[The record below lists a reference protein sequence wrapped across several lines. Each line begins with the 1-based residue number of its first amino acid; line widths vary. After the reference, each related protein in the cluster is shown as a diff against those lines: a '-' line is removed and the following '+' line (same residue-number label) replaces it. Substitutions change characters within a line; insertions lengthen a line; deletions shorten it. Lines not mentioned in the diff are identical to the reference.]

1 MCARIQQLPVFFIFV
16 LYGSCATTKR
26 NIYVLA
32 INKLMEQQIRKY
44 ESFNDLPADCK
55 KLFDSGEK
63 DSFDLSRD
71 WFLLLETTVIRQ
83 TKEICIF
90 TLEIE
95 GVTQGIWPTLL
106 QKKGK
111 LSLRQISSFTCF
123 YSSLYQ
129 PLISSSL
136 TVDKLADCLRWILSD
151 TRTDVLR
158 FDIMDPS
165 QSSFNLHEQ
174 ALKKIGFKTDRFFCW
189 GNWYLPVN
197 NQPFSVY
204 LQNLS
209 SRVRNTLERRK
220 KKFLAGGHGK
230 LEILTT
236 HDKLPIAIQAWEK
249 IYNASWKIPEPYPEF
264 MPSLIS
270 LCAAKGWLRL
280 GIAYY
285 DEEPIAA
292 QLWIVNQ
299 GRAAIYK
306 LAYDEKF
313 AHLSPGTILTAHLM
327 QHAIDVDKVHEVDYL
342 TGDDAYKKDWMSHR
356 RERLGLVAYNL
367 RSFWGLIGISKH
379 IAGKIR
385 KKILKSLK

>member
-1 MCARIQQLPVFFIFV
+1 MDQPI
-16 LYGSCATTKR
+16 K
-26 NIYVLA
+26 
-32 INKLMEQQIRKY
+32 KY
-44 ESFNDLPADCK
+44 KSSNDLPIGSQ

-71 WFLLLETTVIRQ
+71 WFSLLETTVIRQ
-83 TKEICIF
+83 TKEVCIF
-90 TLEIE
+90 TLETE
-95 GVTQGIWPTLL
+95 GVIQGIWPTILH
-106 QKKGK
+106 KNGK
-111 LSLRQISSFTCF
+111 FSPRQIDGFTCF
-123 YSSLYQ
+123 YSSLYR

-136 TVDKLADCLRWILSD
+136 SIEDLAGYLKKMLSD
-151 TRTDVLR
+151 TRVDVLR
-158 FDIMDPS
+158 FDIMDPA
-165 QSSFNLHEQ
+165 QSGFNLHEQ
-174 ALKKIGFKTDRFFCW
+174 AFKKIGFKTDRFFCW

-197 NQPFSVY
+197 NRSFSDY
-204 LQNLS
+204 LQGLS

-220 KKFLAGGHGK
+220 KKFLAGGRGK

-236 HDKLPIAIQAWEK
+236 HDKLPIAIDAWEK

-264 MPSLIS
+264 IPALIS
-270 LCAAKGWLRL
+270 LCASRGWLRL

-292 QLWIVNQ
+292 QLWIVNH

-313 AHLSPGTILTAHLM
+313 AKFSPGTILTAHLM

-356 RERLGLVAYNL
+356 RERFGLVAYNPG
-367 RSFWGLIGISKH
+367 SFWGLICMSRH
-379 IAGKIR
+379 LAGKIR
-385 KKILKSLK
+385 KRVMHRSK

>member
-1 MCARIQQLPVFFIFV
+1 
-16 LYGSCATTKR
+16 
-26 NIYVLA
+26 
-32 INKLMEQQIRKY
+32 MEQQIKQY
-44 ESFNDLPADCK
+44 ESINDLSASCQ

-83 TKEICIF
+83 TKKIYIF
-90 TLEIE
+90 TLETE
-95 GVTQGIWPTLL
+95 GVTHGIWPTLL

-111 LSLRQISSFTCF
+111 FGPKQLSSFTCF

-136 TVDKLADCLRWILSD
+136 TVDTLADCLRQILSD
-151 TRTDVLR
+151 TQADILR
-158 FDIMDPS
+158 FNIMDPS
-165 QSSFNLHEQ
+165 QPGFALHEQ
-174 ALKKIGFKTDRFFCW
+174 ALKKIGFKTDWFFCW
-189 GNWYLPVN
+189 GNWYLPIH
-197 NQPFSVY
+197 NQPFSAY

-209 SRVRNTLERRK
+209 SRVKNTLERRK
-220 KKFLAGGHGK
+220 KKFLSGGHGK

-236 HDKLPIAIQAWEK
+236 LDKLPAAIQAWKK
-249 IYNASWKIPEPYPEF
+249 IYNVSWKIPEPYPEF

-270 LCAAKGWLRL
+270 LCAVKGWLRL

-342 TGDDAYKKDWMSHR
+342 IGDDAYKKDWMSHR
-356 RERLGLVAYNL
+356 RERLGLVAYNPQ
-367 RSFWGLIGISKH
+367 SIQGLICMSKH
-379 IAGKIR
+379 VAGGIR
-385 KKILKSLK
+385 KRIMKSLR